1 MIDLFS
7 NFDLIELRE
16 ILPHEDFSF
25 DALLKLATFLSN
37 HHSYQLPPLII
48 DKKSKVIID
57 GHHRYQ
63 ALKKIGKRFAPCTLL
78 DYSDNRIIAFQ
89 ENLRGNELNKSDII
103 KRATQKKLYP
113 QKFTCHGVR
122 LESGEL
128 IHISKVNKKISIPLE
143 RL

>member
-7 NFDLIELRE
+7 NFGLIELKK
-16 ILPHEDFSF
+16 IIPHEEFCIEAS
-25 DALLKLATFLSN
+25 LKLADFLKG
-37 HHSYQLPPLII
+37 HHLYQLPPLII

-57 GHHRYQ
+57 GHHRYE
-63 ALKKIGKRFAPCTLL
+63 ALKTMGKRFAPCILL
-78 DYSDNRIIAFQ
+78 DYSDQRIIAFQ
-89 ENLRGNELNKSDII
+89 ESLQGPELSKVSII
-103 KRATQKKLYP
+103 KRAVKKILYP

-122 LESGEL
+122 SKSGEL